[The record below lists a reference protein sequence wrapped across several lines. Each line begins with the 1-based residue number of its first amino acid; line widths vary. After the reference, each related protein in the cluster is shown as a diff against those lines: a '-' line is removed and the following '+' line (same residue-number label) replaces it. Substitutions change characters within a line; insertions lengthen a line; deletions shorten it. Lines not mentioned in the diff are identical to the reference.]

1 MPLAIRETRKQLS
14 WRMLNASVTAVS
26 VVVTQRLLA
35 VIWNRVT
42 GRAAP
47 DGPAD
52 KNASFVAALTW
63 ALGMGV
69 GIAVSRLI
77 GLRLAV
83 DAWGSDNARGTART
97 TNGPRL
103 TTHPNLDGGVPA
115 NGRRPSA
122 GTMPEARDRRGLG
135 ASVALACS
143 RAGILPGG
151 ARVDAV
157 SSWRS
162 PHRKRWRRSSERLT
176 TPSEPWSSSGPAS
189 GCAGASASV

>member
-1 MPLAIRETRKQLS
+1 MPLAIHGTPKRLS
-14 WRMLNASVTAVS
+14 WRMLNASVTAVA
-26 VVVTQRLLA
+26 VVVTPRLFA

-42 GRAAP
+42 SRSRRARRQERLLRRGTDVGARHGRRHRGVPP
-47 DGPAD
+47 DRPA
-52 KNASFVAALTW
+52 
-63 ALGMGV
+63 V
-69 GIAVSRLI
+69 GRRCV
-77 GLRLAV
+77 
-83 DAWGSDNARGTART
+83 GSDNARGTART

-103 TTHPNLDGGVPA
+103 TTHPSLDGGVPA

-176 TPSEPWSSSGPAS
+176 TPSEPWLSSGPAS